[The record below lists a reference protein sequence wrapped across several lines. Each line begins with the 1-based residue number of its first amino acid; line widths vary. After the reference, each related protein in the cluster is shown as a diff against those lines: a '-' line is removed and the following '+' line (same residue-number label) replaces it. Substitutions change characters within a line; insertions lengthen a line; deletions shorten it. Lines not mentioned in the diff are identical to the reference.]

1 MVTLQ
6 VNAQDTSKVK
16 SVDTKQILYSIKYS
30 LGENYDSTKSI
41 YKQDLTEHGR
51 YMQKLFNKG
60 KLILA
65 GPFNDN
71 SDGQVIIQAYSEK
84 EAITMMQNDPAV
96 LKNIFKWGIASLAHI
111 FQEHKRGNFFFEKKI
126 NTENLNVDVT

>member
-30 LGENYDSTKSI
+30 RGENYDSTKSI

-71 SDGQVIIQAYSEK
+71 SGGQVIIQAYSEK

-96 LKNIFKWGIASLAHI
+96 LKNIFKGELHPWHISFRNTKEENFSL
-111 FQEHKRGNFFFEKKI
+111 KKKLTQKI
-126 NTENLNVDVT
+126 